1 VLLGDGTGLKRIVFK
16 LLLRLAGV
24 HDEKGDQEHALVLR
38 LQLLQK
44 SLCILAVGSQ
54 IRRDDV
60 HVIPGTDG
68 FLLLLDLAAIKLGNG
83 VLDLL
88 DGGGLVY

>member
-1 VLLGDGTGLKRIVFK
+1 MLLGDGAGLKYIVFK

-38 LQLLQK
+38 LQFLQK
-44 SLCILAVGSQ
+44 SLRILAVGSQ

-60 HVIPGTDG
+60 HVISGTDG
-68 FLLLLDLAAIKLGNG
+68 LLLLLDFAAIQFGNG
-83 VLDLL
+83 VLDLF
-88 DGGGLVY
+88 DGSGLVH

>member
-1 VLLGDGTGLKRIVFK
+1 MLLGDGVGLKHIVFK

-44 SLCILAVGSQ
+44 SLRILAVGSQ

-60 HVIPGTDG
+60 HVISGTDG
-68 FLLLLDLAAIKLGNG
+68 LLLLLDLAAVKLGND

-88 DGGGLVY
+88 DGSGLVH